1 MIIIA
6 GAIILSLSN
15 GNVISKAKEAK
26 AKSNLAALQEQ
37 WNNAYA
43 YASALVNSTTG
54 LSPTKAEI
62 DTQIGSLQAEYV
74 ATTTGLV
81 YTRNR

>member
-37 WNNAYA
+37 WNNA